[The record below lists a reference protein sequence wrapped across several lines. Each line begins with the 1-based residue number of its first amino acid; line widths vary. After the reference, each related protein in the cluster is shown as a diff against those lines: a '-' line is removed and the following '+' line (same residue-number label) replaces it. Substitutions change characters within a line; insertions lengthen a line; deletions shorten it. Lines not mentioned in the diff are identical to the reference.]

1 MSMSRAFVFVVMPL
15 ALACSSDLRSK
26 TRAFVA
32 DTPCGQG
39 PYDIHIAADGKTGE
53 EGVEVIACTARQLKG
68 VAEVRIGGMPMYTR
82 AFGEDG
88 IADNGRCLA
97 GPATVATTSMS
108 SSTASSATPTHG
120 TDAVTRAPAL
130 IEQPF
135 RGKETRFSD
144 QLCEAYGLQAQTIV
158 GAVLTRTSPGDELH
172 VRIWSDVPNDLEHT
186 IFLVQQLTSKK
197 TKEQVDKEWD
207 KLAAKQAKNPPA
219 ESAPAEST
227 PAPTHEPEH
236 GPPPAPLAEVRPLQ
250 PTTNATWIAGY
261 WQWTGT
267 TWGWVAGFWRD
278 ERLAMPAPRVEVPG
292 AMPSASAVWIGGV
305 WQLRGGAWIWVEGRW
320 RR

>member
-1 MSMSRAFVFVVMPL
+1 MSLSRALVLVALPL
-15 ALACSSDLRSK
+15 ALGCSSDLRSK

-68 VAEVRIGGMPMYTR
+68 VAEVRIGGMPMYTH
-82 AFGEDG
+82 AFGDDG
-88 IADNGRCLA
+88 VAENGRCLA
-97 GPATVATTSMS
+97 SPATVAATGSGAGATTTSDG
-108 SSTASSATPTHG
+108 TPSSASAART
-120 TDAVTRAPAL
+120 APAL

-144 QLCEAYGLQAQTIV
+144 HLCETYGLEAQTIV
-158 GAVLTRTSPGDELH
+158 GAVLTRTNPGDDLH
-172 VRIWSDVPNDLEHT
+172 VRIWSDVPNDLEGT

-197 TKEQVDKEWD
+197 TKEQVDKEWE
-207 KLAAKQAKNPPA
+207 KLAVKQAKDPPKDPPR
-219 ESAPAEST
+219 SAPR
-227 PAPTHEPEH
+227 HEPEH
-236 GPPPAPLAEVRPLQ
+236 GPPPAPLAEGRPPL

-261 WQWTGT
+261 WQWTGS

-278 ERLAMPAPRVEVPG
+278 ERVAMPAPRVEVPG
-292 AMPSASAVWIGGV
+292 AMPSATAVWIGGV

-320 RR
+320 RP